1 MAFGS
6 HQLVFEN
13 FILKPYLK
21 YYKEVNPLFAH
32 TSHQQLVE
40 EMRKGAG
47 YSLPGKFSSGYIR
60 DCLFTGLLR
69 TECFS
74 VPGALSVRQLSLI
87 ILEWSISQKIF
98 FR

>member
-40 EMRKGAG
+40 EMRKGLATHYLENSHLGISEIAYLLG
-47 YSLPGKFSSGYIR
+47 YSEPSAFQCQVL
-60 DCLFTGLLR
+60 CLYV
-69 TECFS
+69 S
-74 VPGALSVRQLSLI
+74 YH
-87 ILEWSISQKIF
+87 
-98 FR
+98 